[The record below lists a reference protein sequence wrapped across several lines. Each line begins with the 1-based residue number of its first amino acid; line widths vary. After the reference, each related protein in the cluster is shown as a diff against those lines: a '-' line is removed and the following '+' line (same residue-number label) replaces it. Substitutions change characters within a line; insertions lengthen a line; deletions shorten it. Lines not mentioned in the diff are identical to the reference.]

1 MLETP
6 AFWVAVAFLILVG
19 LIAKPAG
26 KAVLKALDTRT
37 ERIRATLDD
46 ATKLREE
53 AQHLLADYQRK
64 QRDAAKEID
73 DLVASAQAEAK
84 NLADEATAKMEEALR
99 RREQLARDKIAQAEA
114 EALQQVRDTAID
126 LAIAA
131 TRRLMAERLDE
142 QAAARL
148 VDDAIAEIPA
158 RLRH

>member
-1 MLETP
+1 MLESPT
-6 AFWVAVAFLILVG
+6 FWVAVSFLILVG

-26 KAVLKALDTRT
+26 KAIIKALDDRT

-73 DLVASAQAEAK
+73 DLIASAQAEAK
-84 NLADEATAKMEEALR
+84 NLAAEAAVKMEETLR

-131 TRRLMAERLDE
+131 TRRLMTERLDE

>member
-1 MLETP
+1 MFESPT
-6 AFWVAVAFLILVG
+6 FWVAVAFLILVG

-26 KAVLKALDTRT
+26 KAVLKALDART
-37 ERIRATLDD
+37 DRIRATLDD
-46 ATKLREE
+46 ATELREE

-73 DLVASAQAEAK
+73 DLIASAQAESR
-84 NLADEATAKMEEALR
+84 NLAAEATAKMEEALR

-131 TRRLMAERLDE
+131 TRRLMADRLDE

-148 VDDAIAEIPA
+148 VDNAIAEIPT

>member
-1 MLETP
+1 MLESPT
-6 AFWVAVAFLILVG
+6 FWVAVSFLILVG

-26 KAVLKALDTRT
+26 KAIIKALDDRT
-37 ERIRATLDD
+37 ERVRATLDD

-73 DLVASAQAEAK
+73 DLIASAQAEAK
-84 NLADEATAKMEEALR
+84 NLAAEAAVKMEETLR

-131 TRRLMAERLDE
+131 TRRLMTERLDE

>member
-1 MLETP
+1 MLESPT
-6 AFWVAVAFLILVG
+6 FWVAVSFLILVG

-26 KAVLKALDTRT
+26 KAIIKALDDRT

-73 DLVASAQAEAK
+73 DLIASAQAEAK
-84 NLADEATAKMEEALR
+84 NLAAEAAVKMEEALR

>member
-1 MLETP
+1 MLESPT
-6 AFWVAVAFLILVG
+6 FWVAVSFLILVG

-26 KAVLKALDTRT
+26 KAIIKALDDRT

-73 DLVASAQAEAK
+73 DLIASAQAEAK
-84 NLADEATAKMEEALR
+84 NLAAEAAVKMEETLR

-131 TRRLMAERLDE
+131 TRRLMTERLDE
-142 QAAARL
+142 QAAARM

>member
-1 MLETP
+1 MLESPT
-6 AFWVAVAFLILVG
+6 FWVAVSFLILVG

-26 KAVLKALDTRT
+26 KAIIKALDDRT

-73 DLVASAQAEAK
+73 DLIASAQAESR
-84 NLADEATAKMEEALR
+84 NLAAEATAKMEEALR

>member
-1 MLETP
+1 MLESPT
-6 AFWVAVAFLILVG
+6 FWVAVSFLILVG

-26 KAVLKALDTRT
+26 KAVIKALDDRT

-73 DLVASAQAEAK
+73 DLIASAQAEAK
-84 NLADEATAKMEEALR
+84 NLAAEAAVKMEETLR

-131 TRRLMAERLDE
+131 TRRLMTERLDE